1 MPEIVSDAAVA
12 APVLILLAIAAVAVT
27 IAERRTRVAHAAA
40 GEPLPST
47 GRYELSVAQVLA
59 RIEAGR
65 AARHPL
71 AWLGL
76 AAVALVIAFTVTGR
90 GLFADSLRPDV
101 LLPIFVPLL
110 LGLFA
115 TLHLGVG
122 RDRHTGMDELART
135 LPTGARTRTVGH
147 LLAAGTIAVPLGLAA
162 IATVLVL
169 LGPDRTIDGWTP
181 GPLELVQPGIAMV
194 IVGALAVAAG
204 RWWRHPTAGF
214 LVPLLLFFS
223 PMLWGVALYQRGGPH
238 TAWGTDDYL
247 GTITTIDLTWHLVF
261 LLGYLTLAVAGAL
274 ARHDRR
280 AAVLAVGLIGLVA
293 MVGGYIIKMPTWFWL
308 A

>member
-1 MPEIVSDAAVA
+1 MAEIVTDAAVFG
-12 APVLILLAIAAVAVT
+12 PVFILLAIAAVAVA
-27 IAERRTRVAHAAA
+27 IAERRARTTYVAA
-40 GEPLPST
+40 GAPLPPS
-47 GRYELSVAQVLA
+47 GHYELGPAQTLA

-76 AAVALVIAFTVTGR
+76 AAGTLVIAFTATGR
-90 GLFADSLRPDV
+90 GLFADSLMPDV

-115 TLHLGVG
+115 TLHLGAG
-122 RDRHTGMDELART
+122 RDRHNGMDELART

-147 LLAAGTIAVPLGLAA
+147 LLAAGTIALPLGLAA
-162 IATVLVL
+162 IATVLAL
-169 LGPDRTIDGWTP
+169 LGPDRTVDGWTP
-181 GPLELVQPGIAMV
+181 GPLELAQPAIAML

-247 GTITTIDLTWHLVF
+247 GTITTTDLTWHLVF

-280 AAVLAVGLIGLVA
+280 PAVLAVGLVGLVA
-293 MVGGYIIKMPTWFWL
+293 MVGGYVIKMPSWFWL

>member
-1 MPEIVSDAAVA
+1 MAEMVTDATVYG
-12 APVLILLAIAAVAVT
+12 PVFILLAIAAVAVT
-27 IAERRTRVAHAAA
+27 VAERRNRAAYVAA
-40 GEPLPST
+40 GAPLPPT
-47 GRYELSVAQVLA
+47 EHYEFGPAQTLA
-59 RIEAGR
+59 RIDAGR
-65 AARHPL
+65 ATRHPL

-76 AAVALVIAFTVTGR
+76 ATAALVIAFTVSGR
-90 GLFADSLRPDV
+90 GIFADSLRPDV
-101 LLPIFVPLL
+101 LLPIFAPLL

-122 RDRHTGMDELART
+122 RDRHEGMDELTRT
-135 LPTGARTRTVGH
+135 LPAGARTRTLGH
-147 LLAAGTIAVPLGLAA
+147 LLAAGAIALPLGLAA

-169 LGPDRTIDGWTP
+169 LGPDRTVDGWTP
-181 GPLELVQPGIAMV
+181 GPLELVQPAIAML

-238 TAWGTDDYL
+238 NAWGTDDYL
-247 GTITTIDLTWHLVF
+247 GTITTGDLTWHLVF

-280 AAVLAVGLIGLVA
+280 PGVLAVGLVGIVA
-293 MVGGYIIKMPTWFWL
+293 MVGGYIIKMPSWFWQ